1 MDSVR
6 NIPDKMQQLSKILY
20 ELKEEGIF
28 QGVSLSYRN
37 GEPIC
42 NIFNE
47 TLNDIDASELSSMC
61 ASVLEGTNNL
71 NKVIG
76 EEGLIK
82 VVAELQKYMLI
93 IIQCDKNVF
102 LTLIADRNSRVSTVL
117 DSIEKFQ
124 KKIIFLY

>member
-1 MDSVR
+1 MNSVQ
-6 NIPDKMQQLSKILY
+6 NTPDKRQQLSKILND
-20 ELKEEGIF
+20 LKVEGSF

-47 TLNDIDASELSSMC
+47 TLNDIDAPELSSMC
-61 ASVLEGTNNL
+61 ASMLEGANNL

-76 EEGLIK
+76 EKGLIK
-82 VVAELQKYMLI
+82 VVAELQTYMLI

-102 LTLIADRNSRVSTVL
+102 LTLIANRNSRVNTIL

>member
-6 NIPDKMQQLSKILY
+6 NIPDKNQQLSKILY

-28 QGVSLSYRN
+28 QGVSLSYKN

-47 TLNDIDASELSSMC
+47 TLNDVDVPELSSMC
-61 ASVLEGTNNL
+61 ASVLEGVNNL
-71 NKVIG
+71 SKVIG
-76 EEGLIK
+76 EERLIK
-82 VVAELQKYMLI
+82 AVAELQKYMLF

-102 LTLIADRNSRVSTVL
+102 LTLIADRNSRVNTVL
-117 DSIEKFQ
+117 DSIERFQ

>member
-1 MDSVR
+1 MNSVQ
-6 NIPDKMQQLSKILY
+6 NTPDKRQQLSKILND
-20 ELKEEGIF
+20 LKVEGSF

-47 TLNDIDASELSSMC
+47 TLNDIDAPELSSMC
-61 ASVLEGTNNL
+61 ASMLEGANNL

-76 EEGLIK
+76 EKGLIK
-82 VVAELQKYMLI
+82 VVAELQTYMLI

-102 LTLIADRNSRVSTVL
+102 LTLIANRNSRVNTVL